1 MNLEQKK
8 EKILVIDDELAP
20 RESIRMV
27 LKDHY
32 DVSTATG
39 AIEGLDMM
47 KENNFDLVIM
57 DIKMPKMDGIEALQE
72 MKKNHT
78 DTEVILLTAYA
89 SLETARDAIRFGA
102 FDYLIKPFD
111 RDDIM
116 LVVKKGLD
124 KRKARANLKMERDTL
139 RDRATY
145 LEEQV
150 SSARNTIMSCYE
162 GTVQALIHTIDAKDH
177 YTFNHSRRVAGIS
190 ASLARVMD
198 LSEKTVKEI
207 EHAASIHDIGKIG
220 IVEGILQKNGRL
232 TEDEY
237 EEIKKHPEI
246 GARIVKSIP
255 FLEESLLV
263 ILHHHE
269 RYDGT
274 GYPGGLKGGKIPLAA
289 RIVIV
294 ADAVDA
300 MMRARPYRE
309 ALSREMVMA
318 ELRDCS
324 GTQFDPAIAEI
335 ILSGRIDLDEISE
348 FGNETSGV
356 SS

>member
-1 MNLEQKK
+1 MDTKDR
-8 EKILVIDDELAP
+8 ILVIDDELAP

-27 LKDHY
+27 LKDDY
-32 DVSTATG
+32 EVSTAAG
-39 AIEGLDMM
+39 APEGLDLM
-47 KENNFDLVIM
+47 KSGSFDLIVM
-57 DIKMPKMDGIEALQE
+57 DIKMPKMDGITALQE
-72 MKKNHT
+72 IKKVHP

-89 SLETARDAIRFGA
+89 SLDTARDAIRFGA

-124 KRKARANLKMERDTL
+124 KRKASANLKMERDTL

-150 SSARNTIMSCYE
+150 TNARNTIMSCYE

-177 YTFNHSRRVAGIS
+177 YTFDHSRRVAGIS
-190 ASLARVMD
+190 AAIAEHLN
-198 LSEKTVKEI
+198 LPEKTVKEI

-220 IVEGILQKNGRL
+220 IIENILQKNGRL

-255 FLEESLLV
+255 FLEESLSV

-274 GYPGGLKGGKIPLAA
+274 GYPDGLRGEQTPLAA
-289 RIVIV
+289 RIVVV

-300 MMRARPYRE
+300 MMRARPYRA
-309 ALSREMVMA
+309 ALSRDRVMA

-324 GTQFDPAIAEI
+324 GTQFDPQIADL
-335 ILSGRIDLDEISE
+335 ILSGKVSLDLKDR
-348 FGNETSGV
+348 GGKGPDSG
-356 SS
+356 SA